1 VVFSSIRSKIST
13 IILAILLLST
23 AVIVWHTRTTV
34 LRDMGQVREK
44 GEEGLMGLFFVYLD
58 AAYMGLQDHGAK
70 ALETRKRAIRDN
82 AAVLLSA
89 MDRYY
94 DMATQGIMSEDKAKK
109 AVYELVR
116 KTRFGN
122 GDYFYLLTSKLHMV
136 AHADPSME
144 GQDISTFRD
153 VQGVPFG
160 QMMLKLAQDQKEGF
174 LSIYWTKLG
183 AARPVPKLL
192 YVRTYPK
199 WDWIL
204 GTGIYIDDIDEEV
217 TRERERIVQDL
228 RLAWPRIEN
237 DETGELFIFDD
248 NGRVVVPPRKAPPG
262 FADIVNLNTG
272 RKVLEDLAQ
281 AARGAGQLVYEV
293 RDSQGLVVEKQ
304 ANVRLFT
311 PFNWYVA
318 AATESS
324 RVEASAKNLIRNQL
338 VIGVTILV
346 LAMGLIAWVVGRV
359 CAPLTRLT
367 GVAGD
372 IADGDLATARRD
384 LAGIAGTGAGAGP
397 AAGEP
402 GQEASPPRG
411 LDETGR
417 LLRMFATMTDNLHSL
432 VVKVQRSGT
441 LVKESAERIA
451 RSSRGIE
458 TAVEEQAAAT
468 RQVSA
473 TAREISAT
481 SADLALGMNEVSLAA
496 KDAALLA
503 DDGLAGLINMG
514 QSMERLSLARQAI
527 SVRLAAIS
535 EQASGIGRIVVTIS
549 KVSEKINLLSLNA
562 SIEAE
567 KAGEYGQGFS
577 VVAREVRKLADQTEV
592 AVHDIAR
599 VIEEMRSAVAD
610 GVMEMDKF
618 DHEVSQG
625 VRDVASISGG
635 LGEVIERVRSLEP
648 RLASANQAMQG
659 QNLGAGQI
667 SQAMEELHLTVEATK
682 NSLHE
687 FMEAAARL
695 SEAIVEMESE
705 VSHFTLE

>member
-1 VVFSSIRSKIST
+1 MFSSIRSKIST

-23 AVIVWHTRTTV
+23 AAIVWHTRTTV

-89 MDRYY
+89 VDRYY
-94 DMATQGIMSEDKAKK
+94 DMAAQGVMTEDKAKK
-109 AVYELVR
+109 AVFDLVR

-122 GDYFYLLTSKLHMV
+122 GDYFYLLSSKLHML
-136 AHADPSME
+136 AHADPAME

-217 TRERERIVQDL
+217 ARERERIVQDL

-248 NGRVVVPPRKAPPG
+248 NGKVVVPPRKAPPG
-262 FADIVNLNTG
+262 FADIVNLQTG
-272 RKVLEDLAQ
+272 RKVLDDLAQ
-281 AARGAGQLVYEV
+281 AARGEGQLVYEV

-324 RVEASAKNLIRNQL
+324 RVEAPARNLIRNQL
-338 VIGVTILV
+338 AIGVTILV

-384 LAGIAGTGAGAGP
+384 LAGIAGSGVGP

-402 GQEASPPRG
+402 GQEVPPARG

-481 SADLALGMNEVSLAA
+481 SADLAQGVNEVSLAA

-514 QSMERLSLARQAI
+514 QSMERLSQARQAI
-527 SVRLAAIS
+527 SVKLSAIS

-687 FMEAAARL
+687 FMEAATRL